1 MHYATE
7 HAVFPHESTADQFFS
22 ESQFESYRRLGH
34 FLAGEI
40 LGASRAPASSGLD
53 MDRLF
58 RELSERWCRPSLGV
72 ASNFGR
78 LAEQVDELF
87 ERLRTSKELGFL
99 SKQFYPEWRNLL
111 GANVVDATMQTKDL
125 LTLPDNEEHLR
136 QGFYFCNSLIQL
148 MESVYVALSLETD
161 WQHPDNSGWINVF
174 NHWAWSGM
182 FRATWAVSAATYGG
196 RFRAFCEQRL
206 NLTLGD
212 VAATQVLVGA
222 PTKSALEAAGLNG
235 HEQHQIADRYISGE
249 GDIAVYRLELLVRH
263 PIKKDPPLMTF
274 GFGYAVM
281 RGAELVMYRVQDHL
295 RGMGLGRRGLV
306 ELAARHAGTKLELGR
321 RDVDA
326 LLAFFAR
333 FNEQTDRAKLADFR
347 AMVMSVNEEN
357 ERHAASRAAARG
369 RGTHEQPSTER

>member
-1 MHYATE
+1 
-7 HAVFPHESTADQFFS
+7 
-22 ESQFESYRRLGH
+22 
-34 FLAGEI
+34 
-40 LGASRAPASSGLD
+40 
-53 MDRLF
+53 
-58 RELSERWCRPSLGV
+58 
-72 ASNFGR
+72 
-78 LAEQVDELF
+78 
-87 ERLRTSKELGFL
+87 
-99 SKQFYPEWRNLL
+99 
-111 GANVVDATMQTKDL
+111 
-125 LTLPDNEEHLR
+125 
-136 QGFYFCNSLIQL
+136 
-148 MESVYVALSLETD
+148 MESVYVALNLETD
-161 WQHPDNSGWINVF
+161 WQHPDLSGWINVF

-212 VAATQVLVGA
+212 VAATQVLAGA

-235 HEQHQIADRYISGE
+235 HEQQQIADPYVSGD
-249 GDIAVYRLELLVRH
+249 GSITVHRLELLVRH

-281 RGAELVMYRVQDHL
+281 RGVELVMYRVQDHL

-306 ELAARHAGTKLELGR
+306 ALAAKHAGTKLELGR

-326 LLAFFAR
+326 MLKFFG
-333 FNEQTDRAKLADFR
+333 